1 MRFGFRPKF
10 KPGKGRTTKRVP
22 GTMNK
27 TEERYEREVLAPM
40 KERGEIIG
48 YGFEDHTFRLGPD
61 LRYTPDFSVQLANG
75 DMEFHEVKA
84 GLKSGKPLIEDDSR
98 VKIIVAAEQMPYTFK
113 MRWFDKT
120 AGQWAERVF

>member
-10 KPGKGRTTKRVP
+10 KPGKGRTARRVP

-84 GLKSGKPLIEDDSR
+84 GLKSGKPLIEDALY
-98 VKIIVAAEQMPYTFK
+98 AAKLAAVEALQQRGRAPEH
-113 MRWFDKT
+113 
-120 AGQWAERVF
+120 GV